1 MATIQPGYGRRQ
13 LTTDVYIGAGANVG
27 DRLDNLRRGLVTLAA
42 TPGAWIVRTSPVYE
56 TEPWGYSAQS
66 PFLNCAALFECALGP
81 KQLLIRLKV
90 IEAEMG
96 RDITAARW
104 HPRPIDLD
112 LLLYGKLVMHD
123 RGISVPHEH
132 LARRWFMIKPVL
144 DLTPEM
150 SLPGGGE
157 LAESLNNIPAGE
169 SGRLVAPA
177 LDLTA
182 GRGVV

>member
-1 MATIQPGYGRRQ
+1 
-13 LTTDVYIGAGANVG
+13 
-27 DRLDNLRRGLVTLAA
+27 
-42 TPGAWIVRTSPVYE
+42 
-56 TEPWGYSAQS
+56 
-66 PFLNCAALFECALGP
+66 
-81 KQLLIRLKV
+81 
-90 IEAEMG
+90 MG

-123 RGISVPHEH
+123 RGHTRCRTSI